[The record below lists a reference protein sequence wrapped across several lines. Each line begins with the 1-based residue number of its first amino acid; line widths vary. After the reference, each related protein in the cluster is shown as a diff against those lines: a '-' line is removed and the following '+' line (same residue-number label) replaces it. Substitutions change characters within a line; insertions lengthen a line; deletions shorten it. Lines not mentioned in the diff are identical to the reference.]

1 MIILMENS
9 KNATRSLYAKGPLF
23 FNIGLI
29 ISITLCFI
37 AFEFK
42 VHITDEETVALP
54 EDPGIIF
61 VMPEVKNTIQPPKVR
76 PELIQP
82 KKEILPNI
90 VDKEPP
96 VKNDTKEV
104 TPVDIAEINNA
115 MEADAPPVETVED
128 NTPYMIGALEVNPE
142 FKGGMDAFY
151 KYLSEEIKYPRKEQ
165 QRNIDGRVYLTFV
178 IEKDGSLTDIKI
190 LKGVS
195 EGLDQEAIRVLKAA
209 PAWNPG
215 KQRGQPV
222 RVKMTIPINFQL
234 N

>member
-1 MIILMENS
+1 MENS

-42 VHITDEETVALP
+42 VHITDEETVVLP

-61 VMPEVKNTIQPPKVR
+61 VMPEVKNTVQPPKVR

-82 KKEILPNI
+82 KKQIIPNF
-90 VDKEPP
+90 VDEEPLVKDNTKEPAP
-96 VKNDTKEV
+96 FDLGEM
-104 TPVDIAEINNA
+104 DIA
-115 MEADAPPVETVED
+115 MKADGPPDENIED
-128 NTPYMIGALEVNPE
+128 NTIHDIVETPPTFN
-142 FKGGMDAFY
+142 GGTDAFY
-151 KYLSEEIKYPRKEQ
+151 KFLSEEVKYPRREQ

-178 IEKDGSLTDIKI
+178 IEKDGSLTDIQV
-190 LKGVS
+190 LKSVS